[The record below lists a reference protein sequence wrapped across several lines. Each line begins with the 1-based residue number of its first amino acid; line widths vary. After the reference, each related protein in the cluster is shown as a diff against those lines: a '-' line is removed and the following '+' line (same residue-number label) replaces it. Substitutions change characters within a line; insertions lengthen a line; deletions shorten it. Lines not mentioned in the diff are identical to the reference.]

1 MAMSKIAMVKETW
14 NQWSSHNASR
24 LAAALALY
32 TMMSLAPLLVVAL
45 TIAGFVF
52 RGKEAAQEK
61 LTGQASQ
68 FMGGGGGDAIHQ
80 MLQSSVQH
88 AKGGLAW
95 GIIAFVV
102 AVISGSSLF
111 ASLQDALNTMWDVK
125 PKPDVGWKVMVRN
138 RIISAGMT
146 LLAAIIL
153 LASVVL
159 SAALSV
165 VAHRMGGLLSSLSY
179 VGDVIVSLA
188 VVTVMFALIFKFLPD
203 VKVEWR
209 DVWVGAAITSVLFLV
224 GKYLLAVYF
233 RFGSVASPYGAFGSL
248 AVLLIWVYYSSMLL
262 FFGVAFTRVYAQ
274 AAGHPI
280 QPNEYAVQMNT
291 TDRILAGTAQPQD
304 AQRDRSPTYIVPRY
318 QPLPA
323 TTKASP
329 SRSRM
334 YLAAGAGLAVG
345 VLGAFGLANTPER
358 RLRREAAAMHLH
370 GRFDRVAQRAGG
382 AARLRELLAKLDVER
397 RVEGLEDRIERTAR
411 YATQPPET
419 PRGALHRVVG
429 FVKGI

>member
-125 PKPDVGWKVMVRN
+125 PKPDVGWKLMLRN

-203 VKVEWR
+203 VKVDWR

-280 QPNEYAVQMNT
+280 QPNEYAVQMNE

-304 AQRDRSPTYIVPRY
+304 VQRDRRPTYIVPRY

-323 TTKASP
+323 SAKASP

-397 RVEGLEDRIERTAR
+397 RVECLEDRIERTAR

-419 PRGALHRVVG
+419 PRGALHRVVE

>member
-1 MAMSKIAMVKETW
+1 MAMSTIAMVKETW
-14 NQWSSHNASR
+14 SQWSSHNASR

-52 RGKEAAQEK
+52 RGREAAQEK

-80 MLQSSVQH
+80 MLQSSMQH

-95 GIIAFVV
+95 GIVAFVV

-125 PKPDVGWKVMVRN
+125 PKPDVGWKLMLRN

-165 VAHRMGGLLSSLSY
+165 VAHRMGGVLSTFSY

-188 VVTVMFALIFKFLPD
+188 VVTLMFALIFKFLPD
-203 VKVEWR
+203 VKVDWR
-209 DVWVGAAITSVLFLV
+209 DVWVGAAMTAVLFLV

-262 FFGVAFTRVYAQ
+262 FFGVAFARVYAQ

-280 QPNEYAVQMNT
+280 QPNEYAVQMTT

-304 AQRDRSPTYIVPRY
+304 AQRDRRPTYIVPRY
-318 QPLPA
+318 QPLPIPE
-323 TTKASP
+323 KASARP
-329 SRSRM
+329 SRM

-345 VLGAFGLANTPER
+345 MLSALGFANSTEQ
-358 RLRREAAAMHLH
+358 RLRREAAAMRLR

-397 RVEGLEDRIERTAR
+397 RVEGLEDRIDRTVR
-411 YATQPPET
+411 YSSQAPTGHHGPLQ
-419 PRGALHRVVG
+419 RVVE

>member
-1 MAMSKIAMVKETW
+1 MAMSKIALVKETW

-80 MLQSSVQH
+80 MLQSSMQH

-203 VKVEWR
+203 VKIDWR
-209 DVWVGAAITSVLFLV
+209 DVWVGATITSVLFLV

-280 QPNEYAVQMNT
+280 QPNEYAVQMT
-291 TDRILAGTAQPQD
+291 VTDRIQAGTASVQD
-304 AQRDRSPTYIVPRY
+304 AQEAPRPKLVVPLY

-323 TTKASP
+323 QSKASGGP
-329 SRSRM
+329 SRM
-334 YLAAGAGLAVG
+334 CLAAGAGLAVG
-345 VLGAFGLANTPER
+345 MLSAMGFANSTER
-358 RLRREAAAMHLH
+358 RLRREAAAMRLH
-370 GRFDRVAQRAGG
+370 GRFNRVAQRAGG

-411 YATQPPET
+411 YATQPFDGR
-419 PRGALHRVVG
+419 RGPFDRVVE
-429 FVKGI
+429 FVKGL